1 MKEKVVV
8 RLLSLAAL
16 GTVALW
22 PAANSEAWDWC
33 PVQSCDF
40 WQNVCQ
46 TGGGDWDLDDIGICI
61 KEDNNMTE
69 AFHATCTPPNPAQAP
84 WSVDCVPD

>member
-1 MKEKVVV
+1 MKGKVV
-8 RLLSLAAL
+8 RLLSLAAVS
-16 GTVALW
+16 TVALW
-22 PAANSEAWDWC
+22 PAAISGAWDWC

-61 KEDNNMTE
+61 KEDNSFTE
-69 AFHATCTPPNPAQAP
+69 AFHATCTPSHPQQAP

>member
-1 MKEKVVV
+1 MKGKVA
-8 RLLSLAAL
+8 RLLSLAAVS
-16 GTVALW
+16 TVALW
-22 PAANSEAWDWC
+22 PAAISGAWDSC

-46 TGGGDWDLDDIGICI
+46 IGGGDWSMHETGICI
-61 KEDNNMTE
+61 KEDNNFN
-69 AFHATCTPPNPAQAP
+69 ASFHAVCTPPSNAP

>member
-1 MKEKVVV
+1 MKGKAV
-8 RLLSLAAL
+8 RLLSLAAVS
-16 GTVALW
+16 TVAFW
-22 PAANSEAWDWC
+22 PAAISGAWDSC

-46 TGGGDWDLDDIGICI
+46 IGGGDWSMDDIGICI
-61 KEDNNMTE
+61 KEDNSFTE
-69 AFHATCTPPNPAQAP
+69 SFHAVCTAPTHAP

>member
-1 MKEKVVV
+1 
-8 RLLSLAAL
+8 LLSLAAVS
-16 GTVALW
+16 TVVLW
-22 PAANSEAWDWC
+22 PVAISGAWDWC

-46 TGGGDWDLDDIGICI
+46 IGGGDWDLDYTGLCL
-61 KEDNNMTE
+61 KEDNNF
-69 AFHATCTPPNPAQAP
+69 AGSFRATCTPPNQMQAP

>member
-1 MKEKVVV
+1 MKRKVV
-8 RLLSLAAL
+8 RLLSLAAV

-22 PAANSEAWDWC
+22 PAAISGAWDSC

-40 WQNVCQ
+40 WQDVCQ
-46 TGGGDWDLDDIGICI
+46 RGGGDWNMDENGICL
-61 KEDNNMTE
+61 KEDNNFTE
-69 AFHATCTPPNPAQAP
+69 SFHVTCTPPNPAQAP